1 MGGILAPKSA
11 PQGLHFGSILA
22 PKSAPLGEAPGPA
35 QYPNEYSAKL
45 WGAGFS
51 LKKLVRAP
59 PGLDFG
65 PRKSLAW
72 SLPKASLLD
81 PPRPLFWSDFR
92 CFFRPPNR
100 PPKSSRLAKKASK
113 TSVFVWE
120 GTQVG
125 FLGLPAGCLGGP
137 FWRAFLSHVLRLWE
151 LPGRSLWGTIFLL
164 ILTSKSAPRRPPP
177 RPPPTSFF
185 AKIQPRTL

>member
-1 MGGILAPKSA
+1 MGVSPGLLFGVDFRGPFGRHFSSQIG

-100 PPKSSRLAKKASK
+100 PPKSSRLAKKPPKLVFLCGRGHRLAFWASRRGAWGDH
-113 TSVFVWE
+113 S
-120 GTQVG
+120 G
-125 FLGLPAGCLGGP
+125 
-137 FWRAFLSHVLRLWE
+137 E
-151 LPGRSLWGTIFLL
+151 LF
-164 ILTSKSAPRRPPP
+164 
-177 RPPPTSFF
+177 
-185 AKIQPRTL
+185 